1 MIILFC
7 WSGIMK
13 ITLFSSGSCGNC
25 GIVCGQDV
33 NIMIDAGLSKKQI
46 DAHLENSGLDFTR
59 IDYLF
64 ITHSHMDHIKGLA
77 MILKKTNTIVFMSD
91 GTYSDLLKTKDK
103 IVYEDALYSKR
114 IYLFKKINFKMDYET
129 LDLNEFLVEPIP
141 TFHDAS
147 ESCGYI
153 ITKDNKK
160 IVYITDTGYVHTSL
174 FNKISN
180 ANCYV
185 LESNH
190 DPQILMSDPIRPL
203 SLKIRILS
211 DHGHLSNEDSMVVLA
226 KVKGEKTK
234 LVFHAHISQDCNL
247 TQIVNLTRER
257 VFNDYGINTETINFV
272 ITSPYRTEEYLI

>member
-1 MIILFC
+1 
-7 WSGIMK
+7 MK

-25 GIVCGQDV
+25 GIIRSDTK

-46 DAHLENSGLDFTR
+46 DANLEKSGMSFND

-64 ITHSHMDHIKGLA
+64 ITHSHVDHVKGLA
-77 MILKKTNTIVFMSD
+77 MILKKTETLVFMSE
-91 GTYSDLLKTKDK
+91 GTYSDLMKSKEKMT
-103 IVYEDALYSKR
+103 YENALYSKR
-114 IYLFKKINFKMDYET
+114 IYLLQKNNMRMEYEK
-129 LDLNEFLVEPIP
+129 LKLGDFFIEPIP

-147 ESCGYI
+147 ESCGFI
-153 ITKDNKK
+153 VSEGENK

-174 FNKISN
+174 FEKISN

-190 DPQILMSDPIRPL
+190 DTQILMSDPIRPL
-203 SLKIRILS
+203 ALKMRILS

-226 KVKGEKTK
+226 KVMGEKTK
-234 LVFHAHISQDCNL
+234 LVLHAHISQDCNL

-257 VFNDYGINTETINFV
+257 VFNDYGLDVKNVEFV
-272 ITSPYRTEEYLI
+272 ITSPYRTKEYLI

>member
-1 MIILFC
+1 
-7 WSGIMK
+7 MK

-25 GIVCGQDV
+25 GIICGEKV
-33 NIMIDAGLSKKQI
+33 NIMVDAGLSKKQI
-46 DAHLENSGLDFTR
+46 DAHLDKSCLNFTQ
-59 IDYLF
+59 INYLL
-64 ITHSHMDHIKGLA
+64 ITHSHVDHIKGLA
-77 MILKKTNTIVFMSD
+77 MILKKTSTIVFMSE

-103 IVYEDALYSKR
+103 LVYEESLLSKR
-114 IYLFKKINFKMDYET
+114 IYLFQKIDFKMNYEM
-129 LDLNEFLVEPIP
+129 LSLGEFLVEPIP

-147 ESCGYI
+147 ESCGYV
-153 ITKDNKK
+153 ITKGEKK

-180 ANCYV
+180 ADCYV

-226 KVKGEKTK
+226 KVMGQNTK
-234 LVFHAHISQDCNL
+234 IVFHAHISQDCNL

-257 VFNDYGINTETINFV
+257 VFNDYGIDTKSIDFV
-272 ITSPYRTEEYLI
+272 ITSPYRTKEYVI

>member
-1 MIILFC
+1 
-7 WSGIMK
+7 MK

-25 GIVCGQDV
+25 GIIRSDTK

-46 DAHLENSGLDFTR
+46 DANLEKSGMSFDD

-64 ITHSHMDHIKGLA
+64 ITHSHVDHVKGLA
-77 MILKKTNTIVFMSD
+77 MILKKTETLVFMSE
-91 GTYSDLLKTKDK
+91 GTYSDLMKSKEKMT
-103 IVYEDALYSKR
+103 YENALYSKR
-114 IYLFKKINFKMDYET
+114 IYLLQKNNMRMEYEK
-129 LDLNEFLVEPIP
+129 LKLGDFFIEPIP

-147 ESCGYI
+147 ESCGFI
-153 ITKDNKK
+153 VSEGENK

-174 FNKISN
+174 FEKISN

-203 SLKIRILS
+203 ALKMRILS

-226 KVKGEKTK
+226 KVMGEKTK
-234 LVFHAHISQDCNL
+234 LVLHAHISQDCNL

-257 VFNDYGINTETINFV
+257 VFNDYGLNVDNIEFV
-272 ITSPYRTEEYLI
+272 ITSPYRTKEYII